1 MYAQGVLLVIFR
13 GAHSVDIYIFA
24 VSGGLA
30 SRNVHGDSRLYSGR
44 PQLLCLYNCSEF
56 KLIPVTGIGAMAGTI
71 SAHIF
76 LPTPALTIGTYFA
89 HVMSNNVLSDG
100 MR

>member
-1 MYAQGVLLVIFR
+1 MALTAWIFTC
-13 GAHSVDIYIFA
+13 A

-30 SRNVHGDSRLYSGR
+30 SRNVHGDSRLYSGC

-56 KLIPVTGIGAMAGTI
+56 KLIPVTGIGAMAGII

-76 LPTPALTIGTYFA
+76 LSMLALTIGTYFA

-100 MR
+100 IR

>member
-1 MYAQGVLLVIFR
+1 MVDWLPEMCTAIVVSIL
-13 GAHSVDIYIFA
+13 GALSCC
-24 VSGGLA
+24 VS
-30 SRNVHGDSRLYSGR
+30 N
-44 PQLLCLYNCSEF
+44 NCSEF
-56 KLIPVTGIGAMAGTI
+56 KLIPVTGIGAMAGII

>member
-1 MYAQGVLLVIFR
+1 MALTAWIFTC
-13 GAHSVDIYIFA
+13 A

-30 SRNVHGDSRLYSGR
+30 SRNVHGDSRLYSGC

-56 KLIPVTGIGAMAGTI
+56 KLIPVTGIGAKAGTI

-76 LPTPALTIGTYFA
+76 LPAPIFTFGTYFA